1 MRQFICKIYASNFI
15 DTVFIG
21 PKHLTLAILIFVL
34 TYRLIYRVWI
44 IDTFFCISKDTFFC
58 IQANC
63 NFHLFESQSWQ
74 EIKVKSVLGFLLNCH
89 KTVIFLKK
97 TLIFWLKMFFIGKD
111 VYLNFQQIQSIQSN
125 MVIKTAQR
133 EMISQS
139 KVMVVST
146 WGKAVIYVGST

>member
-1 MRQFICKIYASNFI
+1 
-15 DTVFIG
+15 
-21 PKHLTLAILIFVL
+21 
-34 TYRLIYRVWI
+34 
-44 IDTFFCISKDTFFC
+44 
-58 IQANC
+58 
-63 NFHLFESQSWQ
+63 
-74 EIKVKSVLGFLLNCH
+74 
-89 KTVIFLKK
+89 
-97 TLIFWLKMFFIGKD
+97 MFFIGKD